1 MSMREGFMKGTGIL
15 TNEGSAEMYH
25 DGVIENLDA
34 KGEWDGTYREND
46 MPVDPVGY
54 YPSRVWQQLSEF
66 WLVDGTYV
74 GLREVTLGY
83 TFQARFLEQMPFTAL
98 RLSLVGR
105 NLAYPYLDDDLRKMG
120 VQPLSSKSRSTADRK
135 RTRLNSCHLAC
146 SSSVVYLYT

>member
-1 MSMREGFMKGTGIL
+1 MWMGEGFMKGTGIL
-15 TNEGSAEMYH
+15 TNERSAEMYH
-25 DGVIENLDA
+25 DGVIENLDDN
-34 KGEWDGTYREND
+34 GEWDGTYREND

-105 NLAYPYLDDDLRKMG
+105 ILASLYLAKALRALG
-120 VQPLSSKSRSTADRK
+120 VRPLSSNR
-135 RTRLNSCHLAC
+135 
-146 SSSVVYLYT
+146 